1 MELLSRFRN
10 LTVLLLV
17 IFAQLVLLAYQVK
30 SNQDVRLIRVWA
42 VTAVTPLARIIE
54 GARSNVARAL
64 NNYVF
69 LRNLAGENRRLTAE
83 LGRLKLENQY
93 LKSELAT
100 AERAQALSAFQ
111 AKSPSRTIAA
121 RVIGAG
127 AGAGSKVVFV
137 DRGSASGVMK
147 GMAVINPDGILGKV
161 IAAYPTAAQVLL
173 ITDPTFAAGVVS
185 EKHRVRGT
193 VKGQGHAACRVD
205 YIPAEDKVEAGE
217 LFYTSGDDRV
227 FPRGLPVGTVTAVRS
242 GNPFQQISLNPT
254 GLRGGLEEVLIVLE
268 AVHLELPESR
278 ATSADI
284 HLLAPPPAGET
295 VKAQSPPLGG
305 AATEADRLR
314 ERYKA
319 IGEAQG
325 HKFGEGL
332 PGSKPPDFNLDPAQA
347 KPEPAGEKPAAPPP
361 QAGSTKPGPQL

>member
-137 DRGSASGVMK
+137 DRGSTSGVMK

-193 VKGQGHAACRVD
+193 VKGQGHAVCRVD
-205 YIPAEDKVEAGE
+205 YVPAEEKIEAGE

-227 FPRGLPVGTVTAVRS
+227 FPRGLPVGTVTAMS
-242 GNPFQQISLNPT
+242 PGNPFQQVSVSPT
-254 GLRGGLEEVLIVLE
+254 GLRGGLDEVLIVLE

-278 ATSADI
+278 AASTDI
-284 HLLAPPPAGET
+284 HLLAPPPASET
-295 VKAQSPPLGG
+295 ANAQGPPLGG
-305 AATEADRLR
+305 GTRL
-314 ERYKA
+314 E
-319 IGEAQG
+319 
-325 HKFGEGL
+325 L
-332 PGSKPPDFNLDPAQA
+332 P
-347 KPEPAGEKPAAPPP
+347 
-361 QAGSTKPGPQL
+361 ST